1 MDDESSRAPDAL
13 ACPICQRPL
22 KRTSHRLLS
31 AFECKQC
38 GPFSDFNAA
47 SSRQGGRGPD
57 RGPGD
62 SGSEPAG

>member
-1 MDDESSRAPDAL
+1 MDESSKAPNAL

-31 AFECKQC
+31 AFECEQC
-38 GPFSDFNAA
+38 GPFSDFYAGSA
-47 SSRQGGRGPD
+47 RHGGRGPG

-62 SGSEPAG
+62 SGSDEAG